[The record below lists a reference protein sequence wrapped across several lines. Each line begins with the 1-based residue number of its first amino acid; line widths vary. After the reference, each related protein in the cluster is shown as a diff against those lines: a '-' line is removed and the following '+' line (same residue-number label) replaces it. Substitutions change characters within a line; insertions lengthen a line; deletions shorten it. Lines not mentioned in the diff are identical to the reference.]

1 MAADISGRTRR
12 ERDVPRLIADG
23 MTNGDIAARMA
34 GAIGGSLSCHPQVGT
49 MGAGIV
55 LRKRNWLVAALGAAI
70 LVMAAGGAVALTR
83 EPQSDRGILATPMPE
98 TSRELSL
105 LEAWHLAE
113 ATASGWDGPWSI
125 TALFST
131 DVDDAPTPD
140 AGASGRRRTW
150 QADLVNDA
158 GATRWLRMADGV
170 AVDAIDPGYS
180 AMAVDGGPS
189 RPPAIDSPDLLALA
203 LRERP
208 ALRPGADKAHG
219 YHFAYGPDP
228 ATGRWLASVS
238 GEAIGVPARVL
249 IDPDAKAVVRAER
262 LAMRGGGLLVSR
274 DAGESWAESPL
285 PGVVTAIAADSA
297 ALEETPPVFAAS
309 WSGDSLGLWATSDA
323 GQSWARVAVLPG
335 RAGPSARA
343 MAAGPWDG
351 ADSVLLA
358 TNDGVWVYRIPD
370 GSLRV
375 IETGGPVLD
384 LLLNADEMLHAIL
397 MKPADPES
405 ARHYRWD
412 SAGSRWELVDPR
424 RVTRFADTP
433 GAVAF
438 EEVGA
443 GQTILA
449 SGASG
454 QYTLRVTPRGIE
466 RAGGAG
472 ADWELTQLGGVLG
485 LAVAPDFDASGVA
498 LAALYTGAV
507 VLTTD
512 HGQTWRQVT
521 EVPGRGAPVT
531 FVGRT
536 LAFISVPGSAQWEG
550 F

>member
-1 MAADISGRTRR
+1 
-12 ERDVPRLIADG
+12 
-23 MTNGDIAARMA
+23 
-34 GAIGGSLSCHPQVGT
+34 

-55 LRKRNWLVAALGAAI
+55 LRKRTWLVAAVGAAI
-70 LVMAAGGAVALTR
+70 LVLAAGGAVALTR
-83 EPQSDRGILATPMPE
+83 EPQSARVILATPVPE
-98 TSRELSL
+98 TSRELTL
-105 LEAWHLAE
+105 LEAWQLAE
-113 ATASGWDGPWSI
+113 ATASGWDGHWSI
-125 TALFST
+125 TALLST
-131 DVDDAPTPD
+131 DVNDAPTPD
-140 AGASGRRRTW
+140 TGTSGRRRTW

-158 GATRWLRMADGV
+158 GATRWLRMTNGV
-170 AVDAIDPGYS
+170 AVDAIDPGYA

-203 LRERP
+203 LREHP
-208 ALRPGADKAHG
+208 AFRPGADKAHG
-219 YHFAYGPDP
+219 YHFAYAPDP
-228 ATGRWLASVS
+228 LTGRWLASVS
-238 GEAIGVPARVL
+238 GEAIGAPARVL

-274 DAGESWAESPL
+274 DAGESWAESRL
-285 PGVVTAIAADSA
+285 SGVVTAIAADA
-297 ALEETPPVFAAS
+297 AAVQVTPRVFAAA

-323 GQSWARVAVLPG
+323 GQSWARVAILPG
-335 RAGPSARA
+335 PAGPSARA
-343 MAAGPWDG
+343 MVAGPWDG

-370 GSLRV
+370 GSLGV

-384 LLLNADEMLHAIL
+384 LLLDADGTLHAIL
-397 MKPADPES
+397 MKQADPES

-412 SAGSRWELVDPR
+412 TAGSRWELVGPQ
-424 RVTRFADTP
+424 RVTRFADIP

-466 RAGGAG
+466 LAGSAG
-472 ADWELTQLGGVLG
+472 ADWELTQPGGVLG
-485 LAVAPDFDASGVA
+485 LAVAPDFDVSGVA

-507 VLTTD
+507 VLTAD
-512 HGQTWRQVT
+512 HGQTWHQVT
-521 EVPGRGAPVT
+521 EVPGRGAQVT